1 MIDLSRLWVTE
12 WVAGVFFTYLTLLA
26 VQRTLPVRHQLRVL
40 AVAVVCTGLSLML
53 SQMQPSPVL
62 QVLREWIPSIYLMQG
77 YWLCGLFFQRPMTDI
92 ERRLI
97 DVDRVLFRTL
107 KGTEFLM
114 RGPRVVLEYF
124 ELTYL
129 LAYPFVP
136 ASFGVLCWLGAR
148 ADADRFW
155 TSLLIAGFG
164 AYGMLPWIQTRPP
177 RTFERRGPADT
188 RGLFF
193 RRLNVMVLD
202 HASVQ
207 VNTFPSGHA
216 SVTFA
221 AALAVS
227 TVSTELGLTF
237 GVVAASITIATVLGR
252 YHYAVDSIV
261 GLLLGSIAWWIGF
274 HLV

>member
-1 MIDLSRLWVTE
+1 
-12 WVAGVFFTYLTLLA
+12 
-26 VQRTLPVRHQLRVL
+26 
-40 AVAVVCTGLSLML
+40 ML